1 MAVVKRNDA
10 KDQIMDVL
18 SEEGY
23 PSYAK
28 LLSLF
33 DVFLTDDPDVVAY
46 MIPGKAAIVLNQNLN
61 IDQVSTLVRH
71 EILHEYFT
79 HAERQAEFQRKHP
92 GIPADHELSN
102 IAGDYDISNRGYTE
116 KDKRIARAIQLNDQI
131 LTGLVTEDQHP
142 DWVGLSFEEMYEKLL
157 EERKKDMD
165 DLKELL
171 QELSKLTP
179 QDLDDLQKQIDEARD
194 QAEKTSGQPQQGGN
208 SGKQPEGSRSGSG
221 SGKPSGKQSEKTQQ
235 SSGNGSGQS
244 DTEKKL
250 DDLADAAEGAGKQL
264 DDIERKSGDEPIDS
278 AAEQKAK
285 EQLAKRVQEIKDAFE
300 DAKQQANIEGESA
313 AAKRKEKAASEV
325 RNIERVRRSGINQ
338 FKLNLNKFI
347 ANQVEEEEVDT
358 YARENP
364 AYADGEFILPGRI
377 SKEEKHIP
385 IINVYWDVSGSFDD
399 PAKTASARSAIGT
412 LNQYVRNGDI
422 EIHTYYFADKV
433 SDTRSGAGMGTSGGP
448 VALHIEQTKPDNVI
462 IITDADTDQQYIPYT
477 TVPGAVWMLF
487 YDGRSDSMMKNI
499 RGKKQNKYFD
509 IEY

>member
-92 GIPADHELSN
+92 DLPDDHQLSN

-116 KDKRIARAIQLNDQI
+116 KDKRIARAIQLNGQI
-131 LTGLVTEDQHP
+131 LTGLVTEDDHP
-142 DWVGLSFEEMYEKLL
+142 DWVGLSFEEMYEKLA
-157 EERKKDMD
+157 EERKKDME
-165 DLKELL
+165 DLKELI
-171 QELSKLTP
+171 QQLSKLTP
-179 QDLDDLQKQIDEARD
+179 KDIDDLQKQIDEARD
-194 QAEKTSGQPQQGGN
+194 QAEKQSGQPQKGGN
-208 SGKQPEGSRSGSG
+208 KSGQLKASD
-221 SGKPSGKQSEKTQQ
+221 SEKTQQ
-235 SSGNGSGQS
+235 SGGNGSGQS

-250 DDLADAAEGAGKQL
+250 DDLSDAAASAGEKL
-264 DDIERKSGDEPIDS
+264 DDIEKKSGDDPIDS
-278 AAEQKAK
+278 SAEQKAK
-285 EQLAKRVQEIKDAFE
+285 EKLAERVQEIKDAFA
-300 DAKQQANIEGESA
+300 DVKRQANLEAESSS
-313 AAKRKEKAASEV
+313 AKRKEKAAAEV
-325 RNIERVRRSGINQ
+325 RNIERIRRSGINQ

-385 IINVYWDVSGSFDD
+385 IINVYWDVSGSFSD
-399 PAKTASARSAIGT
+399 PQKTASARNAIAT

-422 EIHTYYFADKV
+422 EIHTYYFADNV
-433 SDTRSGAGMGTSGGP
+433 SDTKSGAGSGTTGTP
-448 VALHIEQTKPDNVI
+448 VAQHIQQTKPDNVI
-462 IITDADTDQQYIPYT
+462 IITDSDTSSESIPYT
-477 TVPGAVWMLF
+477 IVPGAVWMLF
-487 YDGRSDSMMKNI
+487 YGGRSESMMKNI

-509 IEY
+509 IEYR

>member
-79 HAERQAEFQRKHP
+79 HAERQAEFQKKHP
-92 GIPADHELSN
+92 DLPADHQLSN

-116 KDKRIARAIQLNDQI
+116 KDKRIARAIQLNGQI
-131 LTGLVTEDQHP
+131 LTGLVTEDDHP
-142 DWVGLSFEEMYEKLL
+142 DWVGLSFEEMYEKLA
-157 EERKKDMD
+157 EERKKDME
-165 DLKELL
+165 DLKELI
-171 QELSKLTP
+171 QQLSKLTP
-179 QDLDDLQKQIDEARD
+179 KDIDDLQKQIDEARK
-194 QAEKTSGQPQQGGN
+194 QAE
-208 SGKQPEGSRSGSG
+208 E
-221 SGKPSGKQSEKTQQ
+221 QSDKTQQ
-235 SSGNGSGQS
+235 GSKNDRQSDASDSENPSEQTQQSGGNGTEQS

-250 DDLADAAEGAGKQL
+250 DDLSNAAAGAEKKL
-264 DDIERKSGDEPIDS
+264 DDIEKKSGDGPIDS
-278 AAEQKAK
+278 SAEQRAK
-285 EQLAKRVQEIKDAFE
+285 EKLAERVQEIKDAFA
-300 DAKQQANIEGESA
+300 DVKRQANLEAESSS
-313 AAKRKEKAASEV
+313 AKRKEKAAAEA
-325 RNIERVRRSGINQ
+325 RHIDRVRGSGISQ

-347 ANQVEEEEVDT
+347 ADQVEEEEVDT

-385 IINVYWDVSGSFDD
+385 IINVYWDVSPSFND
-399 PAKTASARSAIGT
+399 PQKTASARNAIAT

-422 EIHTYYFADKV
+422 EIHTYYFAGRV
-433 SDTRSGAGMGTSGGP
+433 SDTESGVGFGTAGEP
-448 VALHIEQTKPDNVI
+448 VAQHIQQTKPDNVI
-462 IITDADTDQQYIPYT
+462 IITDSDTSFDLIPYT

-487 YDGRSDSMMKNI
+487 YDGRSEAMMKNI

-509 IEY
+509 IAYR